1 MRPLSNGAK
10 PTLPGPPPSR
20 LAVIYRRIEELR
32 PDPRNPRSHSPRQ
45 IRQIARS
52 VQTFGFNVPIL
63 IDCQSRVIAGHGR
76 LLAARELGW
85 GEVPTISLDHLSETQ
100 RQAFMIADNRLTDT
114 SQWNDTLL
122 AGLLRDLSVLE
133 LDFSLDSTGF
143 EMAEIDMRIVGL
155 EAPPEAADPADHV
168 PHTASRPL
176 VSRVGDVWAAGR
188 HRISCGSALDPVA
201 HAILMDGEQAAM
213 VFSDPPYNVAIDGH
227 VSGLGKIHHR
237 EFAMASGEMDEAQF
251 VDFLT
256 RSFTLLGRHSVDG
269 AIHFQCIDWRHAG
282 EMLAAGRRA
291 YSELK
296 NICVWV
302 KSNAG
307 MGSLFRSQHE
317 LVFVFKHGRG
327 PHQNNVQLGRHGRH
341 RSNVWSYPGA
351 NSFGRR
357 SEEGNLSELHPTVKP
372 VAMVADAMLDCSSR
386 GEIVLDAFLGSG
398 TTVIA
403 AERTGRR
410 CFGLEIDPLYV
421 DTIVRRWQAFTGD
434 HARLVATG
442 RDFSSLETDA
452 ELGRDR

>member
-1 MRPLSNGAK
+1 MRPSARSTNGSL
-10 PTLPGPPPSR
+10 TDPPPIP

-45 IRQIARS
+45 VRQIARS

-63 IDCQSRVIAGHGR
+63 IDRQSQVIAGHGR

-85 GEVPTISLDHLSETQ
+85 GQVPTISLDHLSEAQ
-100 RQAFMIADNRLTDT
+100 RQAFMIADNQLTDT
-114 SQWNDTLL
+114 SEWNDTLL
-122 AGLLRDLSVLE
+122 ASLFRDLSVLD
-133 LDFSLDSTGF
+133 LGFSLDVTGF
-143 EMAEIDMRIVGL
+143 EMAEIDMRIESL
-155 EAPPEAADPADHV
+155 EAPPDADDPADRV
-168 PHTASRPL
+168 PDLASRPA

-188 HRISCGSALDPVA
+188 HRICCGSALDPIAYAV
-201 HAILMDGEQAAM
+201 LMDGEQAAM
-213 VFSDPPYNVAIDGH
+213 VFSDPPYNCPINGH
-227 VSGLGKIHHR
+227 VTGLGKIHHR

-251 VDFLT
+251 VEFLA
-256 RSFTLLGRHSVDG
+256 RSFTLLARHSVDG
-269 AIHFQCIDWRHAG
+269 AIQFQCIDWRHAG

-317 LVFVFKHGRG
+317 LIFVFKHGRES
-327 PHQNNVQLGRHGRH
+327 HQNNIQLGRHGRH

-351 NSFGRR
+351 NSFGRS

-372 VAMVADAMLDCSSR
+372 VAMVADAILDCSSR

-434 HARLVATG
+434 HARLLATG
-442 RDFSSLETDA
+442 RDFISLEADA
-452 ELGRDR
+452 EHAHD

>member
-1 MRPLSNGAK
+1 MRPSARSTNGSL
-10 PTLPGPPPSR
+10 TDPPPIP

-45 IRQIARS
+45 VRQIARS

-63 IDCQSRVIAGHGR
+63 IDRQSQVIAGHGR

-85 GEVPTISLDHLSETQ
+85 GQVPTISLDHLSEAQ
-100 RQAFMIADNRLTDT
+100 RQAFMIADNQLTDT
-114 SQWNDTLL
+114 SEWNDTLL
-122 AGLLRDLSVLE
+122 ASLFRDLSVLD
-133 LDFSLDSTGF
+133 LGFSLDVTGF
-143 EMAEIDMRIVGL
+143 EMAEIDMRIESL
-155 EAPPEAADPADHV
+155 EAPPDADDPADRV
-168 PHTASRPL
+168 PDLASRPA

-188 HRISCGSALDPVA
+188 HRICCGSALDPIAYAV
-201 HAILMDGEQAAM
+201 LMDGEQAAM
-213 VFSDPPYNVAIDGH
+213 VFSDPPYNCPINGH
-227 VSGLGKIHHR
+227 VTGLGKIHHR

-256 RSFTLLGRHSVDG
+256 RSFTLLARHSVDG
-269 AIHFQCIDWRHAG
+269 AIQFQCIDWRHAG

-317 LVFVFKHGRG
+317 LIFVFKHGRES
-327 PHQNNVQLGRHGRH
+327 HQNNIQLGRHGRH

-351 NSFGRR
+351 NSFGRS

-372 VAMVADAMLDCSSR
+372 VAMVADAILDCSSR

-434 HARLVATG
+434 HARLLATG
-442 RDFSSLETDA
+442 RDFISLEADA
-452 ELGRDR
+452 EHAHD